1 MRLLPWKHFVLAAIL
16 ACLTCGQIWGQGSQR
31 RPRVELLREI
41 DLEEGRERLKVFR
54 NLWIEGDYSTR
65 FELQFIPRRGE
76 PEKVTGTLWGSNLP
90 EGPVSLLKLNDASAH
105 EFYLR
110 NGPEGFISTR
120 NAQARQWN
128 RLPELDWL
136 RETAEG
142 FMVTPFDLM
151 MPYIYWNDWEYDGVT
166 KIRGRIAHSFFMIAP
181 EDFRGNPENLG
192 GVLVYLDEDFN
203 AMLKAEYLDGEGNTI
218 KTFRLLDLKK
228 VDGIWLPKTID
239 FMDEKSRNKTR
250 FRITDAAMGL
260 EFFNH
265 PLSRGELPAIPPEI
279 PSSFYSEIP

>member
-1 MRLLPWKHFVLAAIL
+1 MA
-16 ACLTCGQIWGQGSQR
+16 ACLVGFACGEIWGQGSQR

-54 NLWIEGDYSTR
+54 NLWIDGDYSTR

-90 EGPVSLLKLNDASAH
+90 DGPVSLLKLNDASGH

-110 NGPEGFISTR
+110 NGPEGFISMR
-120 NAQARQWN
+120 NAQAPQWN

-151 MPYIYWNDWEYDGVT
+151 MPYIYWDDWEYDGVT
-166 KIRGRIAHSFFMIAP
+166 KIRGRVAHSFFMLAP
-181 EDFRGNPENLG
+181 EDFRGKMADLSG
-192 GVLVYLDEDFN
+192 ILIYLDEAFN
-203 AMLKAEYLDGEGNTI
+203 AMLKAEYVDGEGNTV

-239 FMDEKSRNKTR
+239 FMDEKNRNKTR

-265 PLSRGELPAIPPEI
+265 PFGRGEIPTLPPEI
-279 PSSFYSEIP
+279 PSSFYSEVR